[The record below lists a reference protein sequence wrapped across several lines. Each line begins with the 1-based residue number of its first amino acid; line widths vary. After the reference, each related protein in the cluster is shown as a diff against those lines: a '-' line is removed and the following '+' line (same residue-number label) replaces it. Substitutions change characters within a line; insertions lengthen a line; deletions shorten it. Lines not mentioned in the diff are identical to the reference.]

1 MLLRK
6 HNRTRENSSG
16 NKWTPSYYG
25 EWTNGITLKLWIYR
39 PILRQLPPWN
49 LFSRSLPTAWNY
61 EPHVNASH
69 WWNDMKIVN
78 AADTNLTAANTGV
91 RNVQLLFF
99 SCCGC
104 RSVQYYAICWVFFY
118 FMCLDL
124 RSRNHFAKSFCF
136 VLELSSKSEVSAIR
150 TPRTETCISG
160 ASARSQYPGQG
171 LVVQRGSRLQYMSK
185 GPGLPVAEARP
196 VWAKGFGLF
205 TSRLQRRIERY
216 VT

>member
-1 MLLRK
+1 
-6 HNRTRENSSG
+6 
-16 NKWTPSYYG
+16 
-25 EWTNGITLKLWIYR
+25 
-39 PILRQLPPWN
+39 
-49 LFSRSLPTAWNY
+49 
-61 EPHVNASH
+61 
-69 WWNDMKIVN
+69 MKIVN

-91 RNVQLLFF
+91 RNRQPLFF
-99 SCCGC
+99 FLLWLSIYPILRHILCL
-104 RSVQYYAICWVFFY
+104 FY

-171 LVVQRGSRLQYMSK
+171 LVVQRGSRLQYISK
-185 GPGLPVAEARP
+185 GPGSPVAEARP